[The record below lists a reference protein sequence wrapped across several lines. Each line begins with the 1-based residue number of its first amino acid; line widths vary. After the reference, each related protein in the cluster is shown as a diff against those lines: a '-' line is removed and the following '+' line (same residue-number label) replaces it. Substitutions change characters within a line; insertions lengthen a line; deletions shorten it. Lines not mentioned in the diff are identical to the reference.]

1 MIMFLVSGRKLIP
14 FILLLIALFGLVV
27 MASGM
32 NQTVAL
38 VGETI
43 TAQLIVTE
51 TTQSTVNTTQGLTSQ
66 SQTTTYSTPFVL
78 QATQGLRGCVYKA
91 LRFNASQ
98 GDQISIN
105 IKSSSEIAV
114 HIMSTT
120 DYSTWVKKNNCT
132 VTSSLHS
139 WQTVRTLFIDFTA
152 PFTGDYELLF
162 LNTSSDT
169 PASVNLNL
177 VNSSQNVTTSRAP
190 LTETHTAASTSTEVG
205 PVQAKPFLDQY
216 GLLIIVL
223 LGLVTAALAL
233 LRRSRKEGSATR
245 VARGRE
251 PGSAGRYLSPPPPHP
266 VAVKACGNCGASIP
280 QDARYCGECGAT
292 QR

>member
-1 MIMFLVSGRKLIP
+1 
-14 FILLLIALFGLVV
+14 
-27 MASGM
+27 
-32 NQTVAL
+32 
-38 VGETI
+38 
-43 TAQLIVTE
+43 
-51 TTQSTVNTTQGLTSQ
+51 
-66 SQTTTYSTPFVL
+66 
-78 QATQGLRGCVYKA
+78 
-91 LRFNASQ
+91 
-98 GDQISIN
+98 
-105 IKSSSEIAV
+105 
-114 HIMSTT
+114 MSTT

-169 PASVNLNL
+169 PGSVNLNL
-177 VNSSQNVTTSRAP
+177 LNSSQNVTTSRAP

-251 PGSAGRYLSPPPPHP
+251 PGSVGRYLSPPPPHP